1 MAQGQ
6 TLESIKMALETL
18 RTNKLRSGLTI
29 LGIVIGVTT
38 VITISSVING
48 VNNRVTDFVS
58 SLGSNV
64 FWVFHLP
71 ILTGQ
76 PTTEQLTRKK
86 LTLDDVMALRQL
98 PHVVAADG
106 GHQHVKPQ
114 FRVGDVAVKY
124 NGKKVAGTL
133 LQGSTTEVAEVTE
146 LVFTAG
152 RLWTDAENDRAAH
165 VVVLGHDTAE
175 ELFGAEDPIGKDV
188 AIESGLY
195 TVIGVLDKRKQ
206 PFGGGKNPN
215 DNAAFF
221 PLTTFHNLHPEDLDM
236 WVSVK
241 YDDPKNKA
249 LVEEEIRELLRIRRK
264 VKVQADDDFEIF
276 GPDSLTKLWGQLTG
290 GLVAFMI
297 AVSSVGL
304 MVGGVGVMNIMLVSV
319 TERTREIGVRKAIG
333 ATKRTILTQFTMEAV
348 TLCAVGGVVGVVV
361 GAVLTWIV
369 YFLPIGLPATLSAT
383 WVIIGFTVSCG
394 IGLVFGIYPAWKAAN
409 LDPIEALR
417 YE

>member
-1 MAQGQ
+1 
-6 TLESIKMALETL
+6 MALSTL

-38 VITISSVING
+38 VISISSVING
-48 VNNRVTDFVS
+48 LNNRVQDFVN

-64 FWVFHLP
+64 FWVFQMP
-71 ILTGQ
+71 VIGVR
-76 PTTEQLTRKK
+76 PTAEQLARKK
-86 LTLDDVMALRQL
+86 MNLGDVMALREL

-106 GHQHVKPQ
+106 SMQHTRSQ
-114 FRVGDVAVKY
+114 FRVGDVDVKY
-124 NGKKVAGTL
+124 GGKKVAGTILDGSTAEFGDVNDLSL
-133 LQGSTTEVAEVTE
+133 LQGRM
-146 LVFTAG
+146 FT
-152 RLWTDAENDRAAH
+152 DEEDQRAAH
-165 VVVLGHDTAE
+165 VCVLGQDTWQ
-175 ELFGAEDPIGKDV
+175 ELFGGQNAIGKEV
-188 AIESGLY
+188 TVESGVY

-206 PFGGGKNPN
+206 PFGGGRNPN
-215 DNAAFF
+215 DNMVIF
-221 PLTTFHNLHPEDLDM
+221 PLGTFHNLHPEDLDM

-241 YDDPKNKA
+241 YDDPTNKA
-249 LVEEEIRELLRIRRK
+249 LVEEEIRELLRIRRH
-264 VKVQADDDFEIF
+264 VKTQSDDNFEIF

-333 ATKRTILTQFTMEAV
+333 ATKKTILTQFTTEAV
-348 TLCAVGGVVGVVV
+348 TLCAVGGIVGVLL
-361 GAVLTWIV
+361 GAIITWIV
-369 YFLPIGLPATLSAT
+369 YFLPIGLPATLST
-383 WVIIGFTVSCG
+383 MWVMIGFGVSCA
-394 IGLVFGIYPAWKAAN
+394 IGLLFGIYPAWKAAN

>member
-1 MAQGQ
+1 MQGQ
-6 TLESIKMALETL
+6 TRESVKMALDTL
-18 RTNKLRSGLTI
+18 RTNKLRSGLTV

-48 VNNRVTDFVS
+48 LNNRVNDFVS

-64 FWVFHLP
+64 FWVFHMP
-71 ILTGQ
+71 VIGVR

-86 LTLDDVMALRQL
+86 LTMDDVMALRTL

-106 GHQHVKPQ
+106 GLQHVKAQ

-124 NGKKVAGTL
+124 NGKKVAGTIL
-133 LQGSTTEVAEVTE
+133 MGSTTEVADVSE
-146 LVFTAG
+146 LTFLEG
-152 RLWTDAENDRAAH
+152 RLWTDAEDARAAH
-165 VVVLGHDTAE
+165 VCVLGHDTWE
-175 ELFGAEDPIGKDV
+175 ELFGGQPAVGKEV
-188 AIESGLY
+188 NVESGLY

-215 DNAAFF
+215 DNAVFF
-221 PLTTFHNLHPEDLDM
+221 PMGTFHNLHPEDKDL

-241 YDDPKNKA
+241 YDDPKNKS
-249 LVEEEIRELLRIRRK
+249 LVEEEIRELLRVRRK
-264 VKVQADDDFEIF
+264 VKVQADDNFEIF
-276 GPDSLTKLWGQLTG
+276 GPDSITKLWGQLTG
-290 GLVAFMI
+290 GLVLFMI

-333 ATKRTILTQFTMEAV
+333 ATKRNIMTQFTTEAV
-348 TLCAVGGVVGVVV
+348 TLCAVGGLVGIAV

-369 YFLPIGLPATLSAT
+369 YFLPIGLPATLSTA
-383 WVIIGFTVSCG
+383 WVLIGFGVSCA
-394 IGLVFGIYPAWKAAN
+394 IGLLFGIYPAWKAAT

>member
-1 MAQGQ
+1 MARGQ
-6 TLESIKMALETL
+6 NLESVRMAIDTL

-29 LGIVIGVTT
+29 LGIMIGVAT

-48 VNNRVTDFVS
+48 VNNRVSDFVS

-71 ILTGQ
+71 VIGVR
-76 PTTEQLTRKK
+76 PTAEQLTRKK

-124 NGKKVAGTL
+124 NGKKVAGTI
-133 LQGSTTEVAEVTE
+133 LQGDTAEVSDVSDFVMLE
-146 LVFTAG
+146 GRMFTDEED
-152 RLWTDAENDRAAH
+152 RRAAH
-165 VVVLGHDTAE
+165 VCVLGHDTWE
-175 ELFGAEDPIGKDV
+175 SLFGDEPAVGKEV
-188 AIESGLY
+188 TVESSTY
-195 TVIGVLDKRKQ
+195 TVIGVIDKRKQ

-215 DNAAFF
+215 DNAVFF
-221 PLTTFHNLHPEDLDM
+221 PLNTFHNLHPEDLDM

-249 LVEEEIRELLRIRRK
+249 LVEEEIRELLRIRRH
-264 VKVQADDDFEIF
+264 VKTQADDNFEIF
-276 GPDSLTKLWGQLTG
+276 GPDSLSKLWDQLTF
-290 GLVAFMI
+290 GLVVFMI

-333 ATKRTILTQFTMEAV
+333 ATKRTIMTQFTTEAI
-348 TLCAVGGVVGVVV
+348 TLCAVGGVIGIIA
-361 GAVLTWIV
+361 GAVITWIV
-369 YFLPIGLPATLSAT
+369 YFLPIGLPATLSPL
-383 WVIIGFTVSCG
+383 WVMIGFTVSCG
-394 IGLVFGIYPAWKAAN
+394 IGLLFGIYPAWKAAN

>member
-6 TLESIKMALETL
+6 TRESVKMALDTL
-18 RTNKLRSGLTI
+18 RVNKLRSGLTI

-48 VNNRVTDFVS
+48 LNNRVTDFVN
-58 SLGSNV
+58 SLGTNV
-64 FWVFHLP
+64 IWVFHLP
-71 ILTGQ
+71 VIGVR
-76 PTTEQLTRKK
+76 PTAAMLARKK
-86 LTLDDVMALRQL
+86 LTLDDVLALRSL

-106 GHQHVKPQ
+106 GYQHVKSQ

-124 NGKKVAGTL
+124 NGKKVAGTI
-133 LQGSTTEVAEVTE
+133 LQGSTTEVGQVTE
-146 LVFTAG
+146 LTFREG
-152 RLWTDAENDRAAH
+152 RLWTDQEDKSASH
-165 VVVLGHDTAE
+165 VCVLGHDTWE
-175 ELFGAEDPIGKDV
+175 ELFGDQPALGKEV

-195 TVIGVLDKRKQ
+195 TVIGVLDKQKQ

-215 DNAAFF
+215 DNMVYF
-221 PLTTFHNLHPEDLDM
+221 PFGTFHNLHPEDKDM

-249 LVEEEIRELLRIRRK
+249 LVQEEIRETLRIRRK
-264 VKVQADDDFEIF
+264 VKVQSDDDFEIF
-276 GPDSLTKLWGQLTG
+276 GPDSLSKLWGQLTG
-290 GLVAFMI
+290 GLVLFMI

-333 ATKRTILTQFTMEAV
+333 ATKRTILTQFTTEAV
-348 TLCAVGGVVGVVV
+348 TLCAVGGIFGIMV
-361 GAVLTWIV
+361 GAVLTWII
-369 YFLPIGLPATLSAT
+369 YFLPIGLPATLST
-383 WVIIGFTVSCG
+383 MWVVIGLTVSCV
-394 IGLVFGIYPAWKAAN
+394 IGLVFGIYPAWKAST